1 MRRLNILKR
10 YLLFRVMIVTP
21 LGSCRIDEIEHSSLL
36 NRTLSYTHCTKEVI
50 QLMNYLIGKEKLE
63 SPFNQFCL
71 SRAIENDKPMEMDPV
86 FKNTFDKTNVFVIE
100 ISSMKKYEYNGKY
113 LSHLAVDKRMRNRDY
128 LKTPQD
134 IMEKTKV
141 TLQTSDEIESDILEI
156 QKLVYPRPILI
167 VSHYNVTVEN
177 HKLQSRDYL
186 ITLLGEICKK
196 HNIMFLNPTTLVSQ
210 FEQSDIM
217 EPDLGHIN
225 PITKHIVHTHIN
237 MCVSYLSQKRN
248 VNPPFLHTNI

>member
-1 MRRLNILKR
+1 M
-10 YLLFRVMIVTP
+10 
-21 LGSCRIDEIEHSSLL
+21 
-36 NRTLSYTHCTKEVI
+36 
-50 QLMNYLIGKEKLE
+50 IGKEKLQY
-63 SPFNQFCL
+63 PFNQFCL
-71 SRAIENDKPMEMDPV
+71 SRAIENNKPMEMDPV
-86 FKNTFDKTNVFVIE
+86 FKITFDKTNVFVIE

-134 IMEKTKV
+134 IMEKTKIS
-141 TLQTSDEIESDILEI
+141 LQTSDEIESDILEI

-177 HKLQSRDYL
+177 CKLHSRDYL

-225 PITKHIVHTHIN
+225 PITKQIVHNHIN
-237 MCVSYLSQKRN
+237 MCVSYLSQKRD
-248 VNPPFLHTNI
+248 VTPPFLHINI

>member
-1 MRRLNILKR
+1 
-10 YLLFRVMIVTP
+10 MIVTP
-21 LGSCRIDEIEHSSLL
+21 LGSCRIDEIAHSSLL
-36 NRTLSYTHCTKEVI
+36 NRKLSYTHCTKEVI
-50 QLMNYLIGKEKLE
+50 QLIKYMTGKEKLQY
-63 SPFNQFCL
+63 PFNQFCM
-71 SRAIENDKPMEMDPV
+71 SRAIENNKPIEMDQV
-86 FKNTFDKTNVFVIE
+86 FKSTFDKTNVFVIE

-134 IMEKTKV
+134 IMDKTRIN
-141 TLQTSDEIESDILEI
+141 LQTSDEIESDILEI

-167 VSHYNVTVEN
+167 VSHYNVTIEN
-177 HKLQSRDYL
+177 YKLQSRDYL
-186 ITLLGEICKK
+186 ITLLGKICKK

-225 PITKHIVHTHIN
+225 PITKQIVHNHIN
-237 MCVSYLSQKRN
+237 LCVSYLSQKRD
-248 VNPPFLHTNI
+248 VTPPFLHINI